1 MKQIGK
7 AKMEAGSIKVTRIGD
22 DPQSFMITE
31 DIIGY
36 VEPGKYY
43 KATLK
48 GLSLTNKKIGP
59 VVNSH
64 PKEAI
69 KYKAISGNWLPAKK
83 NEYSNANLLGGF
95 GALEIDELTLEIPEV
110 LATDQSLAFYGAKL
124 IKINDVFQFETNERL
139 PVTIMNIGKNYV
151 QSYLKLPH
159 LGGGTYIE
167 HHDKPHFHLPIES
180 SSSGHMIIGDVK
192 DEVYRLS
199 AFKIP
204 YGFGIY
210 TPPNLLHA
218 DAYLIGRYI
227 VVYSVTDDYSTVLFK
242 TKNKKLV
249 DVNIQKN

>member
-1 MKQIGK
+1 
-7 AKMEAGSIKVTRIGD
+7 MENDNIKVKRIGD
-22 DPQSFMITE
+22 DPHSFMVTE

-36 VEPGKYY
+36 VKPGKHY
-43 KATLK
+43 KVTLK
-48 GLSLTNKKIGP
+48 GLGETDEKIGLA
-59 VVNSH
+59 VNSKT
-64 PKEAI
+64 KETI
-69 KYKAISGNWLPAKK
+69 KYQAVTGKWSPAKT
-83 NEYSNANLLGGF
+83 NEYSDANLLGGF
-95 GALEIDELTLEIPEV
+95 GTLEIGETTLEIPEV
-110 LATDQSLAFYGAKL
+110 LATEQSLAFYGAKL
-124 IKINDVFQFETNERL
+124 IKINDVFQFETNEEL

-151 QSYLKLPH
+151 QDYLKIPH

-167 HHDKPHFHLPIES
+167 HHDRPHFHLPIEPS
-180 SSSGHMIIGDVK
+180 ASGHMIIGDIK

-199 AFKIP
+199 GFKIP

>member
-1 MKQIGK
+1 MKADG
-7 AKMEAGSIKVTRIGD
+7 IKVTRIGD

-31 DIIGY
+31 DIIGC

-48 GLSLTNKKIGP
+48 GLTHADKKKG
-59 VVNSH
+59 VVFNSYS
-64 PKEAI
+64 KVAI
-69 KYKAISGNWLPAKK
+69 KYKAITGKWLPTKK

-95 GALEIDELTLEIPEV
+95 GTLEIDETTLEIPEV

-124 IKINDVFQFETNERL
+124 IKINDVFQFETNEEL

-151 QSYLKLPH
+151 QGYLKLPN

-167 HHDKPHFHLPIES
+167 HHDKPHFHLPIEP

-192 DEVYRLS
+192 DELYRLS

>member
-1 MKQIGK
+1 MKNDD
-7 AKMEAGSIKVTRIGD
+7 IKVTRTGE

-31 DIIGY
+31 DIIGC

-48 GLSLTNKKIGP
+48 GLSHTDKETGL

-64 PKEAI
+64 SKEAI
-69 KYKAISGNWLPAKK
+69 KYKAITGKWLPAKK

-95 GALEIDELTLEIPEV
+95 GTLEIDESTLEIPEV

-124 IKINDVFQFETNERL
+124 IKINDVFQFETNEEL

-151 QSYLKLPH
+151 QGYLKLPH

-180 SSSGHMIIGDVK
+180 SCSGHMIIGDVK
-192 DEVYRLS
+192 NEVYRLS

-242 TKNKKLV
+242 TKNRKLV